1 MKKTIFAITFILGSL
16 IILSSCSVLNTLT
29 NLQKLKFKLNS
40 VSDFKVSGIP
50 LSGKSSI
57 TDFSFADALKVKNL
71 LTGTSFPVQF
81 ILNVEAYN
89 PNDGTASPMKA
100 EATISSMQW
109 RLFIDDVQTIA
120 GNVSTP
126 LTVPANGQSIII
138 PLTMD
143 LDLYKFFSNK
153 GLNQLLE
160 LAFAIGGV
168 HSNLSHIKLEVQP
181 TVKTNFGP
189 ITYPSWITVIDKDYN
204 K

>member
-1 MKKTIFAITFILGSL
+1 MKKILFPISIFLFVMM
-16 IILSSCSVLNTLT
+16 IISSCSVLNTLT

-57 TDFSFADALKVKNL
+57 TDFNFADALKVKNL

-89 PNDGTASPMKA
+89 PNDGTSSPMKA

-109 RLFIDDVQTIA
+109 RLFLDDVQTIS

-143 LDLYKFFSNK
+143 LDLYKFFSK
-153 GLNQLLE
+153 RGLNQLLE

-168 HSNLSHIKLEVQP
+168 QSNLSHIKLEVQP

-189 ITYPSWITVIDKDYN
+189 ITYPNWITVIDKDYS

>member
-1 MKKTIFAITFILGSL
+1 MKKILFPISIFLFVMM
-16 IILSSCSVLNTLT
+16 IISSCSMLNTLT

-57 TDFSFADALKVKNL
+57 TDFNFADALKVKNL

-89 PNDGTASPMKA
+89 PNDGTSSPMKA

-109 RLFIDDVQTIA
+109 RLFLDDVQTIS

-143 LDLYKFFSNK
+143 LDLYKFFSK
-153 GLNQLLE
+153 RGLNQLLE

-168 HSNLSHIKLEVQP
+168 QSNLSHIKLEVQP

-189 ITYPSWITVIDKDYN
+189 ITYPNWITVIDKDYS